1 MPRPVI
7 FVPGLPASH
16 LFDRT
21 TGSDPEKIFLI
32 LGGFK
37 NSRLEGPDDLY
48 AAEPIRAGDPVR
60 HALKFLVW
68 DIAKQ
73 AGSLYDILSRLG
85 IDPIKLGWDWRRPV
99 WDDVFAD
106 PNGPFSVHHRLAKA
120 IRDARQATGQKV
132 VIIAHSTGGLV
143 LRPVLEDKPD
153 LVDDVELVIA
163 FGVPW
168 AGTPKSM
175 EVVNGQEGFADG
187 LVSPQRAQEIIVRSW
202 AAWDLFP
209 PDPIHLL
216 DRHGRPLMLTF
227 RRLSGGVRQQVCALT
242 DTDWIHSLPPGL
254 QAPARQRAAEAHAHL
269 GQRQPSFELG
279 GRRLR
284 VVNVVGWGST
294 TPVEAELTGTGGSA
308 RMVARRDT
316 QEATLDGGDGT
327 VPRRSADWLRSGPDL
342 EVTTHHVPVGWLPST
357 RIHVHGRLWSNP
369 GGVNLLQRHLG
380 GLPHEPFS
388 YAALDSVDSSQ
399 GSTSTT
405 IRVRAVALDA
415 GGAPLDQAAIR
426 TRNLQG
432 AQIGQPFDPQFDG
445 RHTLQIPRGR
455 IPAVG
460 NGVRRLELEILWKEN
475 GAQRRQPRDFLF
487 FG

>member
-1 MPRPVI
+1 MSRPVI

-16 LFDRT
+16 LFDT
-21 TGSDPEKIFLI
+21 TGPLPKRIFLN

-37 NSRLEGPDDLY
+37 NPQLEGPDDLH
-48 AAEPIRAGDPVR
+48 AEEPIRAGDPVR
-60 HALKFLVW
+60 HALRFLVF

-73 AGSLYDILSRLG
+73 AGTLYDVLGRFG
-85 IDPIKLGWDWRRPV
+85 IDPVKLGWDWRRPV
-99 WDDVFAD
+99 WDDVFVD
-106 PNGPFSVHHRLAKA
+106 PQGPFSVQNRLTAA
-120 IRDARQATGQKV
+120 IRDTRQASGQKV

-143 LRPVLEDKPD
+143 LRSLLEKSPE
-153 LVDDVELVIA
+153 LVDDVEFVVA

-175 EVVNGQEGFADG
+175 EMVNGQEGFAGG
-187 LVSPQRAQEIIVRSW
+187 LVGAQRAQEITVRSW
-202 AAWDLFP
+202 AGWDLFP
-209 PDPIHLL
+209 PDPSHLL
-216 DRHGRPLMLTF
+216 DRHGRPLLLTF
-227 RRLSGGVRQQVCALT
+227 RRLANGDRQQVSALT
-242 DTDWIHSLPPGL
+242 DTDWIHGIPAEL
-254 QAPARQRAAEAHAHL
+254 QSPARMRAAAAHAHL
-269 GQRQPSFELG
+269 GQRQPSIELG

-284 VVNVVGWGST
+284 VVNVVGWGT
-294 TPVEAELTGTGGSA
+294 ATPVEAELSGTGSSA
-308 RMVARRDT
+308 RMIVRRDT
-316 QEATLDGGDGT
+316 QEETLDGGDGT

-369 GGVNLLQRHLG
+369 GGVNLLQRHLDG
-380 GLPHEPFS
+380 RPHEPFA
-388 YAALDSVDSSQ
+388 YAALDADDSSQ
-399 GSTSTT
+399 GSTSTR

-415 GGAPLDQAAIR
+415 DGAPLDQAAIR

-432 AQIGQPFDPQFDG
+432 AQIEQSFDPQFEG
-445 RHTLQIPRGR
+445 RHTLQVPRSR

-475 GAQRRQPRDFLF
+475 EATRRQSRNFLF